1 MNNIFKAFNVTSQRE
16 FDRLIETLKLDGN
29 DTATLFT
36 VLNEDC
42 DYNYLREKVLET
54 AITFGN
60 GSYEKLQKQ
69 FEKTPFKRQLKEMPM
84 SDEQY
89 KKLKIGSRVKFDKP
103 SHVPQPEKYDTVID
117 KSDNEIKTQFR
128 HHGGQ
133 ARTVCKWNPEHFKQV
148 YSTIDED
155 TVYDH
160 SWYENED
167 GKYPKR
173 IKDGV
178 IIEDDKE
185 SKNKSSKKLDEV
197 YIVYPGEPDYSL
209 EDEAWESIKEHP
221 DSLLNFDNPSDEMIV
236 YAYKHAKEEK
246 ENIFRKYKDLLIGL
260 IQKDEK
266 LQCDL
271 VNENP
276 ENLSL
281 IEYPCSEAEIIAYNK
296 LYEEY
301 GAISEFIEATK
312 IFKHPSKNLIKYV
325 LDRLH
330 IIDVSDLLNFWDNIH
345 FNLDRITK
353 NDYKELVDD
362 LIKEEPL
369 FLFAIKKPPLY
380 LINYVEKY
388 YGSSIEDILN
398 GNCEDVESYNDGWVG
413 DGVNALKIQLDL
425 NYVKQIKGKNNT
437 NKQSQPNQIKE
448 GLDTELDLGKI
459 LGSMKNV
466 ISTTTSM
473 ELLNKLFNSLNE
485 KIANAKSDEDIA
497 KINEFKSL
505 IKERVNEIN
514 NIGKEEDDTIK
525 ECFEYSVPVSPVFN
539 DIEVNNTLEDVF
551 NNIKPA
557 TINIEINY
565 EEKTDEDEEE
575 MAKNHMRA
583 LASHIGND
591 VDCCE
596 ENRIEE
602 LETVNTLLSML
613 SDYFNKKL
621 GV

>member
-117 KSDNEIKTQFR
+117 KSDNEIKTQFH

-173 IKDGV
+173 TKDGV
-178 IIEDDKE
+178 IIEDDKDI
-185 SKNKSSKKLDEV
+185 KL
-197 YIVYPGEPDYSL
+197 
-209 EDEAWESIKEHP
+209 
-221 DSLLNFDNPSDEMIV
+221 
-236 YAYKHAKEEK
+236 
-246 ENIFRKYKDLLIGL
+246 
-260 IQKDEK
+260 
-266 LQCDL
+266 
-271 VNENP
+271 
-276 ENLSL
+276 
-281 IEYPCSEAEIIAYNK
+281 NK
-296 LYEEY
+296 L
-301 GAISEFIEATK
+301 
-312 IFKHPSKNLIKYV
+312 
-325 LDRLH
+325 
-330 IIDVSDLLNFWDNIH
+330 
-345 FNLDRITK
+345 
-353 NDYKELVDD
+353 
-362 LIKEEPL
+362 
-369 FLFAIKKPPLY
+369 
-380 LINYVEKY
+380 
-388 YGSSIEDILN
+388 
-398 GNCEDVESYNDGWVG
+398 
-413 DGVNALKIQLDL
+413 
-425 NYVKQIKGKNNT
+425 
-437 NKQSQPNQIKE
+437 KE
-448 GLDTELDLGKI
+448 GLDTDLDLGKI
-459 LGSMKNV
+459 LGSMKSV

-497 KINEFKSL
+497 KINEIKSL

-525 ECFEYSVPVSPVFN
+525 ECFEYSIPVSPVFN
-539 DIEVNNTLEDVF
+539 DIKVNSTLEDVF